1 MRLRWLAAT
10 AFPVMRWDY
19 ELGPYWEVL
28 DCTAGAVD
36 LSRLSAGVMPLL
48 DTHNSWGGIEKQIGQ
63 ITAAWF
69 TPDGL
74 ELEAD
79 VFEEALPP
87 GRAARVAAGQA
98 ASVSVGYRTLAAE
111 VTGSAEDGHPI
122 VTITRWS
129 LDELSVVPV
138 PADPAVALLE
148 VSDTDPAGSPV
159 ALPRAAPQGHSST
172 LQAQHIT

>member
-10 AFPVMRWDY
+10 ATPVMRWDY

-28 DCTAGAVD
+28 ACTADAVD

-48 DTHNSWGGIEKQIGQ
+48 DTHDSWGGIHKQIGQ
-63 ITAAWF
+63 ITTAWF
-69 TPDGL
+69 TDAGL

-79 VFEEALPP
+79 VFEEALPH
-87 GRAARVAAGQA
+87 GRAARIAAGQA
-98 ASVSVGYRTLAAE
+98 AAVSVGYVTLAAE
-111 VTGSAEDGHPI
+111 VTGRAADGLPI
-122 VTITRWS
+122 VTITGWQ
-129 LDELSVVPV
+129 LHELSNVPV
-138 PADPAVALLE
+138 PADPAVRLLE

>member
-10 AFPVMRWDY
+10 ATPVMRWDW

-28 DCTAGAVD
+28 ACTPDAVD
-36 LSRLSAGVMPLL
+36 LSRLSSGVMPLL
-48 DTHNSWGGIEKQIGQ
+48 DTHNSWGGIDRQIGQ
-63 ITAAWF
+63 VTAAWF
-69 TPDGL
+69 TDAGL

-87 GRAARVAAGQA
+87 GRAARMAAGQA

-111 VTGSAEDGHPI
+111 VTGRAEDGHPI

-129 LDELSVVPV
+129 LDELSAVPV
-138 PADPAVALLE
+138 PADPAIALLA
-148 VSDTDPAGSPV
+148 VSDTNPAGPPA
-159 ALPRAAPQGHSST
+159 ALPRAASQGHS
-172 LQAQHIT
+172 LQPQPLN